1 MHCRQTHRQ
10 VIMDYSVGRETDTT
24 PEVCLSVCVSVY
36 SSVECFPT
44 NDVGRSIIS
53 QILSQMA
60 SCLLN
65 SSRLLLCW
73 GEGCHW
79 RGRARKSSAAVRL
92 RLTIG
97 NPPTHSCITLICLLA
112 VVSQIIS
119 LDLSL
124 LFALHHSSC
133 FLFLALNFL
142 ILLSFFPFSLNE
154 VSNLS

>member
-36 SSVECFPT
+36 SSVECFQT
-44 NDVGRSIIS
+44 DDLGRSIIS

-92 RLTIG
+92 RLTVG
-97 NPPTHSCITLICLLA
+97 NAPHTL
-112 VVSQIIS
+112 
-119 LDLSL
+119 
-124 LFALHHSSC
+124 LHHSHLSPRC
-133 FLFLALNFL
+133 GVSDYLSGSVLALCSSSFL
-142 ILLSFFPFSLNE
+142 LLPFFGSQFSHLIKLFPFVPQWIFQS
-154 VSNLS
+154 